1 MHNKYKKEII
11 SIIRKHIPSCK
22 IYLYGSRARNEQRMG
37 SDIDIA
43 LETNQKINPL
53 TIAEIKEEIEETTTM
68 PLFIDL
74 IDINAVDSS
83 FKSEVMKDWVSWN
96 D

>member
-11 SIIRKHIPSCK
+11 AIIRKHIPACK

-43 LETNQKINPL
+43 LQTVNKIDPL
-53 TIAEIKEEIEETTTM
+53 IIADIKEEIEETTTM

-74 IDINAVDSS
+74 IDVNAIEPS
-83 FKSEVMKDWVSWN
+83 FKSEIIKDWVSWN
-96 D
+96 E